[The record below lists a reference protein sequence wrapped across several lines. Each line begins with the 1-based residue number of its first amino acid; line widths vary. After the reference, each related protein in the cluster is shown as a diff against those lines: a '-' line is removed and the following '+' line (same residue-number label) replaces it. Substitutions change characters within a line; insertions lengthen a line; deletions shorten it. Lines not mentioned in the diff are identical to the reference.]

1 MAICVA
7 KHTAKRTE
15 PIMQS
20 NFSKYTMPTNSNP
33 SKIFANVTIANPPYR
48 HGQQGMALLTILL
61 LVVAITIVAGS
72 MLANQKVMIREFEL
86 TKGQGQLREYALA
99 GEAMAT
105 NVIAQDSQ
113 VNQVDSLTDAWAKP
127 IAEQTINQAKVNI
140 KIDDD
145 ASRFNIN
152 NLYHDG
158 KADDTALA
166 FFQALLQA
174 NGLSPNIAMA
184 VLDWQDPDSDTLA
197 DGGAEAAYYQSTGKK
212 MAMAIANQPFI
223 SINELQHVRGMD
235 SEALQKL
242 APYLTAVPY
251 YLPMNINTV
260 KPELLSILVNL
271 PTEANGNH
279 PQSSNRSDSD
289 GNSQS
294 GQDTSAASNV
304 AATHQIDD
312 MAIINWA
319 NARENNLPVQNLTQL
334 WAVPSFA
341 QIDERNKARIAKL
354 LSTQSQSFH
363 VVVSVK
369 SDDKQLFLHSQIAK
383 ISPKADNDPAA
394 ASGVSAT
401 PMPSP
406 VNAQNGTQNNT
417 SPQLITYNRQFL
429 PFAQ

>member
-1 MAICVA
+1 
-7 KHTAKRTE
+7 
-15 PIMQS
+15 
-20 NFSKYTMPTNSNP
+20 MPTNANP
-33 SKIFANVTIANPPYR
+33 SKIFANVAITNPPYR

-105 NVIAQDSQ
+105 NLIAQDSQ
-113 VNQVDSLTDAWAKP
+113 VNQVDSLTEAWAKP
-127 IAEQTINQAKVNI
+127 LAEQTLNQAKVSI

-145 ASRFNIN
+145 ASRFNVN

-158 KADDTALA
+158 KVDDTALA

-184 VLDWQDPDSDTLA
+184 VLDWQDPDSDARA

-235 SEALQKL
+235 SEGLQKL

-260 KPELLSILVNL
+260 KPELLTILVNS
-271 PTEANGNH
+271 PAEANGNH
-279 PQSSNRSDSD
+279 PQGSNRADSD
-289 GNSQS
+289 DNSQS

-312 MAIINWA
+312 TAIINWA
-319 NARENNLPVQNLTQL
+319 NARANNLPVQNLSQL

-354 LSTQSQSFH
+354 LATQSQSFR

-383 ISPKADNDPAA
+383 ILPKADNDPAA

-401 PMPSP
+401 PIPAP
-406 VNAQNGTQNNT
+406 VNTQNGTQNT
-417 SPQLITYNRQFL
+417 PPQIITYNRQFL

>member
-1 MAICVA
+1 
-7 KHTAKRTE
+7 
-15 PIMQS
+15 MQS
-20 NFSKYTMPTNSNP
+20 NSTKYTMPTNRTP

-105 NVIAQDSQ
+105 NLIAQDSQ
-113 VNQVDSLTDAWAKP
+113 VNQVDSLADAWAKP
-127 IAEQTINQAKVNI
+127 LAEQTLNQAKVSI

-158 KADDTALA
+158 KVDDTAMA

-184 VLDWQDPDSDTLA
+184 VLDWQDPDSDTRA

-212 MAMAIANQPFI
+212 MAMGIANQPFI
-223 SINELQHVRGMD
+223 SINELQQVRGMD

-260 KPELLSILVNL
+260 KPELLTLLVNL
-271 PTEANGNH
+271 PAATSGNH
-279 PQSSNRSDSD
+279 PQGSNRSDSD

-312 MAIINWA
+312 TAIINWA
-319 NARENNLPVQNLTQL
+319 NARENNLPVQNLNQL

-354 LSTQSQSFH
+354 LSTQSQSFR

-383 ISPKADNDPAA
+383 ILPKADNDPAA
-394 ASGVSAT
+394 ASGVSSTAIPAPT
-401 PMPSP
+401 
-406 VNAQNGTQNNT
+406 NTRNNTQNNT
-417 SPQLITYNRQFL
+417 PPQLITYNRQFL
-429 PFAQ
+429 PFVQ

>member
-1 MAICVA
+1 
-7 KHTAKRTE
+7 
-15 PIMQS
+15 
-20 NFSKYTMPTNSNP
+20 MPTNRSP
-33 SKIFANVTIANPPYR
+33 SKIFANVAIANPPYR

-86 TKGQGQLREYALA
+86 TKGQGQLKEYALA

-105 NVIAQDSQ
+105 NLIAQDSQ
-113 VNQVDSLTDAWAKP
+113 VNQVDSLADAWAKP
-127 IAEQTINQAKVNI
+127 LAEQTMNQVKVNI

-158 KADDTALA
+158 KVDDTALA

-184 VLDWQDPDSDTLA
+184 VLDWQDPDSDTRA

-212 MAMAIANQPFI
+212 MAMGIANQPFI
-223 SINELQHVRGMD
+223 SVNELQHVRGMD

-260 KPELLSILVNL
+260 KPELLSILVNS

-279 PQSSNRSDSD
+279 PQGSNRSDSD

-312 MAIINWA
+312 TAITNWA
-319 NARENNLPVQNLTQL
+319 NARGNNLPVQNLTQL

-341 QIDERNKARIAKL
+341 QIDERKANHASPSCYPTKVKVFTSLSVSKVTISSFFCRAKL
-354 LSTQSQSFH
+354 LRFYPKLTMTQQLLLVCQRHPCQHQSICKMA
-363 VVVSVK
+363 S
-369 SDDKQLFLHSQIAK
+369 K
-383 ISPKADNDPAA
+383 IIRRRNLSLTTANFYPLPNNAA
-394 ASGVSAT
+394 A
-401 PMPSP
+401 
-406 VNAQNGTQNNT
+406 Q
-417 SPQLITYNRQFL
+417 
-429 PFAQ
+429 

>member
-1 MAICVA
+1 
-7 KHTAKRTE
+7 
-15 PIMQS
+15 
-20 NFSKYTMPTNSNP
+20 MPTNRSS
-33 SKIFANVTIANPPYR
+33 SKIFANVAIVNPPYR

-99 GEAMAT
+99 GEAVAT
-105 NVIAQDSQ
+105 NLIAQDSQ
-113 VNQVDSLTDAWAKP
+113 VNQVDSLADAWAKP
-127 IAEQTINQAKVNI
+127 LAEQTLNQAKVSI

-145 ASRFNIN
+145 ASRFNVN

-158 KADDTALA
+158 KVDDMALA

-184 VLDWQDPDSDTLA
+184 VLDWQDPDSDTRA

-212 MAMAIANQPFI
+212 MVMGIANQPFI
-223 SINELQHVRGMD
+223 SVNELQHVRGMD
-235 SEALQKL
+235 NEGLQKL

-251 YLPMNINTV
+251 YLPMNINTA

-279 PQSSNRSDSD
+279 PQGSNRSDSD
-289 GNSQS
+289 DAPQS

-354 LSTQSQSFH
+354 LATQSQSFR

-383 ISPKADNDPAA
+383 ILPKADNDPAA

-401 PMPSP
+401 PIPAP
-406 VNAQNGTQNNT
+406 VNTQNGTQNT
-417 SPQLITYNRQFL
+417 PPQIITYNRQFL

>member
-1 MAICVA
+1 
-7 KHTAKRTE
+7 
-15 PIMQS
+15 MQS
-20 NFSKYTMPTNSNP
+20 NSTKYTMPTNRTP
-33 SKIFANVTIANPPYR
+33 SKIFANVAIANPPYR

-86 TKGQGQLREYALA
+86 TKGQGQLKEYALA

-105 NVIAQDSQ
+105 NLIAQDSQVNQ

-127 IAEQTINQAKVNI
+127 LAEQTLNQAKVSI

-158 KADDTALA
+158 KVDDTALA

-184 VLDWQDPDSDTLA
+184 VLDWQDPDSDTRA

-212 MAMAIANQPFI
+212 MAMGIANQPFI
-223 SINELQHVRGMD
+223 SINELQQVRGMD
-235 SEALQKL
+235 NEGLQKL

-271 PTEANGNH
+271 PTEASGNH
-279 PQSSNRSDSD
+279 PQGSNRSDSD

-304 AATHQIDD
+304 ATTHQIDD
-312 MAIINWA
+312 TAIINWA
-319 NARENNLPVQNLTQL
+319 NARENNLPVQNLSQL

-341 QIDERNKARIAKL
+341 NIDERIKTRITKL
-354 LSTQSQSFH
+354 LSIQSQSFH

-383 ISPKADNDPAA
+383 ILPKTDNDPAA
-394 ASGVSAT
+394 ATGVPAT
-401 PMPSP
+401 PIPAP
-406 VNAQNGTQNNT
+406 VNTQNNT
-417 SPQLITYNRQFL
+417 QNGTPQLITYNRQFL

>member
-1 MAICVA
+1 
-7 KHTAKRTE
+7 
-15 PIMQS
+15 MQS
-20 NFSKYTMPTNSNP
+20 NSSKYTMPTNRTP
-33 SKIFANVTIANPPYR
+33 SKIFANVAITNPPYR

-105 NVIAQDSQ
+105 NLIAQDSQ
-113 VNQVDSLTDAWAKP
+113 VNQVDSLTEAWAKP
-127 IAEQTINQAKVNI
+127 LAQQTLNQAKVSI

-145 ASRFNIN
+145 ASRFNVN

-158 KADDTALA
+158 KVDDTALA

-184 VLDWQDPDSDTLA
+184 VLDWQDPDSDTRA

-212 MAMAIANQPFI
+212 MALGIANQPFI

-235 SEALQKL
+235 SEGLQKL

-260 KPELLSILVNL
+260 KPELLTILVNL
-271 PTEANGNH
+271 PTEANGNQ
-279 PQSSNRSDSD
+279 PQGSNRADND
-289 GNSQS
+289 GNPQS

-312 MAIINWA
+312 RAIINWA
-319 NARENNLPVQNLTQL
+319 NARENNLPVQTLTQL

-354 LSTQSQSFH
+354 LATQSQSFR

-383 ISPKADNDPAA
+383 ILPKADNDPAA

-401 PMPSP
+401 PIPAP
-406 VNAQNGTQNNT
+406 VNTQNGTQNT
-417 SPQLITYNRQFL
+417 PPQIITYNRQFL

>member
-1 MAICVA
+1 
-7 KHTAKRTE
+7 
-15 PIMQS
+15 
-20 NFSKYTMPTNSNP
+20 MPTNANP
-33 SKIFANVTIANPPYR
+33 SKILANVAITNPPYR

-86 TKGQGQLREYALA
+86 TKGQGQLREYTLA

-105 NVIAQDSQ
+105 NLIAQDSQ
-113 VNQVDSLTDAWAKP
+113 VNQVDSLTEAWAKP
-127 IAEQTINQAKVNI
+127 LAQQTLNQAKVNI

-145 ASRFNIN
+145 ASRFNVN

-158 KADDTALA
+158 KVDDTALA

-212 MAMAIANQPFI
+212 MAMGIANQPFI
-223 SINELQHVRGMD
+223 SINELQYVRGMD
-235 SEALQKL
+235 SEGLQKL

-251 YLPMNINTV
+251 YLAMNINTV
-260 KPELLSILVNL
+260 KPELLSVLVNL
-271 PTEANGNH
+271 PAATSSNH
-279 PQSSNRSDSD
+279 PQGSNRSDSD
-289 GNSQS
+289 DAPQS

-304 AATHQIDD
+304 AATTHQIDD
-312 MAIINWA
+312 TAIINWA
-319 NARENNLPVQNLTQL
+319 NARENNLPVQNLSQL
-334 WAVPSFA
+334 GAVPSFA
-341 QIDERNKARIAKL
+341 QIDERNKASIAKL
-354 LSTQSQSFH
+354 LATQSQSFH

-383 ISPKADNDPAA
+383 ILPKADNDPAA

-401 PMPSP
+401 PMLAP
-406 VNAQNGTQNNT
+406 VNTQNSTQNNT
-417 SPQLITYNRQFL
+417 PPQIITYNRQFL
-429 PFAQ
+429 PFVQ

>member
-1 MAICVA
+1 
-7 KHTAKRTE
+7 
-15 PIMQS
+15 MQS

-33 SKIFANVTIANPPYR
+33 SKIFANFAIANHPYR

-105 NVIAQDSQ
+105 NLIAQDSQ
-113 VNQVDSLTDAWAKP
+113 VNQVDSLTEAWAKP
-127 IAEQTINQAKVNI
+127 LAEQTINQAKVSI

-145 ASRFNIN
+145 ASRFNVN
-152 NLYHDG
+152 NLYRDG
-158 KADDTALA
+158 KVDDTALA

-184 VLDWQDPDSDTLA
+184 VLDWQDPDSDTRA

-212 MAMAIANQPFI
+212 MAMGIANQPFI
-223 SINELQHVRGMD
+223 SVNELQQVRGMD

-260 KPELLSILVNL
+260 KPELLSVLVNL
-271 PTEANGNH
+271 PAATSGNH
-279 PQSSNRSDSD
+279 PQGSNRSDSD
-289 GNSQS
+289 DAPQS
-294 GQDTSAASNV
+294 GQDTNAASNV
-304 AATHQIDD
+304 AATQQIDD
-312 MAIINWA
+312 TAIINWA
-319 NARENNLPVQNLTQL
+319 NARENNLPVQTLTQL

-354 LSTQSQSFH
+354 LATQSQSFR

-383 ISPKADNDPAA
+383 ILPKADNDPAP

-401 PMPSP
+401 LMPAP
-406 VNAQNGTQNNT
+406 VNTQNGTQNNT
-417 SPQLITYNRQFL
+417 LPQIITYNRQFL

>member
-7 KHTAKRTE
+7 KHTAKRAK
-15 PIMQS
+15 PIIQS
-20 NFSKYTMPTNSNP
+20 NSTKYTMPTNRTP
-33 SKIFANVTIANPPYR
+33 SKVFANVAITNPPYR

-105 NVIAQDSQ
+105 NLIAQDSQ
-113 VNQVDSLTDAWAKP
+113 VNQVDSLTEAWAKP
-127 IAEQTINQAKVNI
+127 LAEQTMNQAKVSI

-184 VLDWQDPDSDTLA
+184 VLDWQDPDSDARA

-212 MAMAIANQPFI
+212 MAMGIANQPFI
-223 SINELQHVRGMD
+223 SINELQYVHGMD

-260 KPELLSILVNL
+260 KPELLTILVNL
-271 PTEANGNH
+271 PTEANGNQ
-279 PQSSNRSDSD
+279 PQGSNRADND
-289 GNSQS
+289 GNPQS

-312 MAIINWA
+312 RAIINWA
-319 NARENNLPVQNLTQL
+319 NARENNLPVQTLTQL

-354 LSTQSQSFH
+354 LATQSQSFR

-383 ISPKADNDPAA
+383 ILPKADNDPAA

-401 PMPSP
+401 PIPAP
-406 VNAQNGTQNNT
+406 VNTQNGTQNT
-417 SPQLITYNRQFL
+417 LPQIITYNRQFL

>member
-1 MAICVA
+1 
-7 KHTAKRTE
+7 
-15 PIMQS
+15 MQS

-127 IAEQTINQAKVNI
+127 IAEQTMNQAKVNI

-158 KADDTALA
+158 KVDDTALA

-184 VLDWQDPDSDTLA
+184 VLDWQDPDSDTRA
-197 DGGAEAAYYQSTGKK
+197 EGGAEAAYYQSTGKK
-212 MAMAIANQPFI
+212 MAMGIANQPFI
-223 SINELQHVRGMD
+223 SVNELQQVRGMD

-251 YLPMNINTV
+251 YLPININTV

-279 PQSSNRSDSD
+279 PQGSNSSDSD
-289 GNSQS
+289 DTPQS

-383 ISPKADNDPAA
+383 ILPKADNDPAA

-401 PMPSP
+401 PMPVP
-406 VNAQNGTQNNT
+406 PNMQNGTQNNT
-417 SPQLITYNRQFL
+417 PPQLITYNRQFL

>member
-1 MAICVA
+1 
-7 KHTAKRTE
+7 
-15 PIMQS
+15 
-20 NFSKYTMPTNSNP
+20 MPTNANP
-33 SKIFANVTIANPPYR
+33 SKILANVAITNPPYR

-105 NVIAQDSQ
+105 NLIAQDSQ
-113 VNQVDSLTDAWAKP
+113 VNQVDSLTEAWAKP
-127 IAEQTINQAKVNI
+127 LAEQTLNQAKVSI

-145 ASRFNIN
+145 ASRFNVN

-158 KADDTALA
+158 KVDDTALA

-174 NGLSPNIAMA
+174 NGLSPNIALA
-184 VLDWQDPDSDTLA
+184 VLDWQDPDSDARA

-235 SEALQKL
+235 SEGLQKL

-260 KPELLSILVNL
+260 KPELLTILVNL
-271 PTEANGNH
+271 PTEANGNQ
-279 PQSSNRSDSD
+279 PQGSNRADND
-289 GNSQS
+289 GNPQS

-312 MAIINWA
+312 RAIINWA
-319 NARENNLPVQNLTQL
+319 NARENNLPVQNLSQL

-354 LSTQSQSFH
+354 LATQSQSFR

-383 ISPKADNDPAA
+383 ILPKADNDPAA

-401 PMPSP
+401 PMLAP
-406 VNAQNGTQNNT
+406 VNTQNGTQNT
-417 SPQLITYNRQFL
+417 PPQIITYNRQFL

>member
-1 MAICVA
+1 
-7 KHTAKRTE
+7 
-15 PIMQS
+15 
-20 NFSKYTMPTNSNP
+20 MPTNRTP
-33 SKIFANVTIANPPYR
+33 SKVFANVAITNPPYR

-105 NVIAQDSQ
+105 NLIAQDSQ
-113 VNQVDSLTDAWAKP
+113 VNQVDSLTEAWAKP
-127 IAEQTINQAKVNI
+127 LAQQTINQAKVSI

-145 ASRFNIN
+145 ASRFNVN

-158 KADDTALA
+158 KVDDTALA

-184 VLDWQDPDSDTLA
+184 VLDWQDPDSDARA

-212 MAMAIANQPFI
+212 MALGIANQPFI

-235 SEALQKL
+235 SEGLQKL

-260 KPELLSILVNL
+260 KPELLTILVNL
-271 PTEANGNH
+271 PTEANGNQ
-279 PQSSNRSDSD
+279 PQGSNRADND
-289 GNSQS
+289 GNPQS

-312 MAIINWA
+312 RAIINWA
-319 NARENNLPVQNLTQL
+319 NARENNLPVQTLTQL

-354 LSTQSQSFH
+354 LATQSQSFR

-383 ISPKADNDPAA
+383 ILPKADNDPAA

-401 PMPSP
+401 PIPAP
-406 VNAQNGTQNNT
+406 TNTQNGTQNNT
-417 SPQLITYNRQFL
+417 LPQIITYNRQFL

>member
-1 MAICVA
+1 
-7 KHTAKRTE
+7 
-15 PIMQS
+15 MQS
-20 NFSKYTMPTNSNP
+20 NFSKYTMPTNRTP
-33 SKIFANVTIANPPYR
+33 SKIFANVAIANPPYR

-61 LVVAITIVAGS
+61 VVVAITIVAGS

-105 NVIAQDSQ
+105 NLIAQDSQ
-113 VNQVDSLTDAWAKP
+113 VNQVDSLTEAWAKP
-127 IAEQTINQAKVNI
+127 IAEQTINQAKVSI

-145 ASRFNIN
+145 ASRFNVN

-158 KADDTALA
+158 KVDDTALA

-184 VLDWQDPDSDTLA
+184 VLDWQDPDSDARA

-212 MAMAIANQPFI
+212 MALGIANQPFI

-235 SEALQKL
+235 NEGLQKL

-260 KPELLSILVNL
+260 KPELLTILVNL
-271 PTEANGNH
+271 PTEANGNQ
-279 PQSSNRSDSD
+279 PQDSNRADND
-289 GNSQS
+289 GNPQS

-312 MAIINWA
+312 RAIINWA
-319 NARENNLPVQNLTQL
+319 NARENNLPVQTLTQL

-354 LSTQSQSFH
+354 LATQSQSFR

-383 ISPKADNDPAA
+383 ILPKADNDPAA

-401 PMPSP
+401 PIPAP
-406 VNAQNGTQNNT
+406 TNTQNGTQNNT
-417 SPQLITYNRQFL
+417 LPQIITYNRQFL

>member
-1 MAICVA
+1 
-7 KHTAKRTE
+7 
-15 PIMQS
+15 MQS
-20 NFSKYTMPTNSNP
+20 NFSKYTMPTNRTP
-33 SKIFANVTIANPPYR
+33 SKIFANVAIANPPYR

-105 NVIAQDSQ
+105 NLIAQDSQ
-113 VNQVDSLTDAWAKP
+113 VNQVDSLADAWAKP
-127 IAEQTINQAKVNI
+127 LAEQTLNQAKVNI

-158 KADDTALA
+158 KVDDTALA

-184 VLDWQDPDSDTLA
+184 VLDWQDPDSDTRA
-197 DGGAEAAYYQSTGKK
+197 EGGAEATYYQSTGKK
-212 MAMAIANQPFI
+212 MAMGIANQPFI
-223 SINELQHVRGMD
+223 SINELQYVRGMD
-235 SEALQKL
+235 SEGLQKL

-260 KPELLSILVNL
+260 KPELLSVLVNS
-271 PTEANGNH
+271 PTATSGNH
-279 PQSSNRSDSD
+279 PQGSNRSDSND
-289 GNSQS
+289 APQS

-312 MAIINWA
+312 TAIINWA
-319 NARENNLPVQNLTQL
+319 NARANNLPVQKLSQL

-383 ISPKADNDPAA
+383 ILPKADNDPAA
-394 ASGVSAT
+394 ASSVSAT
-401 PMPSP
+401 PMPAP
-406 VNAQNGTQNNT
+406 VNTQNGTQNNT

>member
-1 MAICVA
+1 
-7 KHTAKRTE
+7 
-15 PIMQS
+15 
-20 NFSKYTMPTNSNP
+20 MPTNRTP
-33 SKIFANVTIANPPYR
+33 SKIFANIAVADHPYR

-105 NVIAQDSQ
+105 DLIAQDSQ
-113 VNQVDSLTDAWAKP
+113 VNQVDSLADAWAKP
-127 IAEQTINQAKVNI
+127 LAEQTLNQAKVSI

-145 ASRFNIN
+145 ASRFNVN

-158 KADDTALA
+158 KVDDTALA

-184 VLDWQDPDSDTLA
+184 VLDWQDPDSDTRA
-197 DGGAEAAYYQSTGKK
+197 DGGAEAGYYQSTGKK
-212 MAMAIANQPFI
+212 MAMGIANQPFI
-223 SINELQHVRGMD
+223 SINELQHVRGID

-260 KPELLSILVNL
+260 KPELLTLLVNL

-279 PQSSNRSDSD
+279 PQGSNRSDSD

-312 MAIINWA
+312 TAIINWA
-319 NARENNLPVQNLTQL
+319 NTRENNPPVQNLNQL
-334 WAVPSFA
+334 WTVPIFA
-341 QIDERNKARIAKL
+341 NIDERNKARIAKL
-354 LSTQSQSFH
+354 LATQSQNFH

-369 SDDKQLFLHSQIAK
+369 SDDKQLFLQSQIAK
-383 ISPKADNDPAA
+383 ILPKADNDAA
-394 ASGVSAT
+394 PASGVPAT
-401 PMPSP
+401 PMPAP
-406 VNAQNGTQNNT
+406 VNTKNGTQNNT
-417 SPQLITYNRQFL
+417 PPQIITYNRQFL

>member
-1 MAICVA
+1 
-7 KHTAKRTE
+7 
-15 PIMQS
+15 
-20 NFSKYTMPTNSNP
+20 MPTNRTP
-33 SKIFANVTIANPPYR
+33 SKIFANVAIANHPYR

-105 NVIAQDSQ
+105 NLIAQDSQ
-113 VNQVDSLTDAWAKP
+113 VNQVDSLTEAWAKP
-127 IAEQTINQAKVNI
+127 LAEQTINQAKVSI

-184 VLDWQDPDSDTLA
+184 VLDWQDPDSDTRA

-212 MAMAIANQPFI
+212 MALAIANQPFI

-260 KPELLSILVNL
+260 KPELLSVLVNS
-271 PTEANGNH
+271 PAEANGNH
-279 PQSSNRSDSD
+279 PQGSNRADSD
-289 GNSQS
+289 DNSQS

-312 MAIINWA
+312 RAIINWA

-383 ISPKADNDPAA
+383 ILPKADNDPAA
-394 ASGVSAT
+394 ASSVSAT

-406 VNAQNGTQNNT
+406 VNTQNGTQNNT

>member
-1 MAICVA
+1 
-7 KHTAKRTE
+7 
-15 PIMQS
+15 
-20 NFSKYTMPTNSNP
+20 MPTNRSP
-33 SKIFANVTIANPPYR
+33 SKIFANVAIVNPPYR

-105 NVIAQDSQ
+105 NLIAQDSQ
-113 VNQVDSLTDAWAKP
+113 VNQVDSLADAWAKP
-127 IAEQTINQAKVNI
+127 LAEQTLNQAKVSI
-140 KIDDD
+140 QIDDD

-158 KADDTALA
+158 KVDDTALA

-184 VLDWQDPDSDTLA
+184 VLDWQDPDSDTRA

-212 MAMAIANQPFI
+212 MAMGIANQPFI

-235 SEALQKL
+235 SEGLQKL

-260 KPELLSILVNL
+260 KPELLSVLVNL
-271 PTEANGNH
+271 PTEANGNQ
-279 PQSSNRSDSD
+279 PQGSNRADSD
-289 GNSQS
+289 DNSQS

-312 MAIINWA
+312 RAIINWA
-319 NARENNLPVQNLTQL
+319 NARENNLPVQTLTQL

-354 LSTQSQSFH
+354 LSTQSQSFR

-383 ISPKADNDPAA
+383 ILPKADNDPAP

-401 PMPSP
+401 LMPAP
-406 VNAQNGTQNNT
+406 VNTQNGTQNNT

>member
-1 MAICVA
+1 
-7 KHTAKRTE
+7 
-15 PIMQS
+15 MQS

-105 NVIAQDSQ
+105 NLIAQDSQ
-113 VNQVDSLTDAWAKP
+113 VNQVDSLADAWAKP
-127 IAEQTINQAKVNI
+127 LAEQTMNQVKVNI

-158 KADDTALA
+158 KVDDTALA

-212 MAMAIANQPFI
+212 MAMGIANQPFI

-235 SEALQKL
+235 SEGLQKL

-279 PQSSNRSDSD
+279 PQGSNRLDSD
-289 GNSQS
+289 DAPQS
-294 GQDTSAASNV
+294 GQYTSVASNV

-312 MAIINWA
+312 TAIINWA
-319 NARENNLPVQNLTQL
+319 NARENNLPVQNLSQL

-383 ISPKADNDPAA
+383 ILPKADNDPAA
-394 ASGVSAT
+394 ASGVPAT
-401 PMPSP
+401 PMPVP
-406 VNAQNGTQNNT
+406 PNMQNGTQNNMP
-417 SPQLITYNRQFL
+417 PQLITYNRQFL

>member
-1 MAICVA
+1 
-7 KHTAKRTE
+7 
-15 PIMQS
+15 
-20 NFSKYTMPTNSNP
+20 MPTNANP
-33 SKIFANVTIANPPYR
+33 SKIFANVAITNPPYR

-105 NVIAQDSQ
+105 NLIAQDSQ
-113 VNQVDSLTDAWAKP
+113 VNQVDSLTEAWAKP
-127 IAEQTINQAKVNI
+127 LAEQTINQAKVSI

-145 ASRFNIN
+145 ASRFNVN

-158 KADDTALA
+158 KVDDTALA

-184 VLDWQDPDSDTLA
+184 VLDWQDPDSDTRA

-235 SEALQKL
+235 SEGLQKL

-260 KPELLSILVNL
+260 KPELLTILVNL
-271 PTEANGNH
+271 PTEANGNQ
-279 PQSSNRSDSD
+279 PQGSNRADND
-289 GNSQS
+289 GNPQS

-312 MAIINWA
+312 RAIINWA
-319 NARENNLPVQNLTQL
+319 NARENNLPVQTLTQL

-354 LSTQSQSFH
+354 LATQSQSFR

-383 ISPKADNDPAA
+383 ILPKADNDPAA

-401 PMPSP
+401 PIPAP
-406 VNAQNGTQNNT
+406 VNTQNGTQNNT
-417 SPQLITYNRQFL
+417 LPQIITYNRQFL

>member
-1 MAICVA
+1 
-7 KHTAKRTE
+7 
-15 PIMQS
+15 
-20 NFSKYTMPTNSNP
+20 MPTNANP
-33 SKIFANVTIANPPYR
+33 SKILANVAITNPPYR

-105 NVIAQDSQ
+105 NLIAQDSQ
-113 VNQVDSLTDAWAKP
+113 VNQVDSLTEAWAKP
-127 IAEQTINQAKVNI
+127 LAQQTINQAKVSI

-145 ASRFNIN
+145 ASRFNVN

-158 KADDTALA
+158 KVDDTALA

-174 NGLSPNIAMA
+174 NGLSPNIALA
-184 VLDWQDPDSDTLA
+184 VLDWQDPDSDARA

-235 SEALQKL
+235 SEGLQKL

-260 KPELLSILVNL
+260 KPELLTILVNL
-271 PTEANGNH
+271 PTEANGNQ
-279 PQSSNRSDSD
+279 PQGSNRADND
-289 GNSQS
+289 GNPQS

-312 MAIINWA
+312 RAIINWA
-319 NARENNLPVQNLTQL
+319 NARENNLPVQNLSQL

-354 LSTQSQSFH
+354 LATQSQSFR

-383 ISPKADNDPAA
+383 ILPKADNDPAA

-401 PMPSP
+401 PMLAP
-406 VNAQNGTQNNT
+406 VNTQNGTQNT
-417 SPQLITYNRQFL
+417 PPQIITYNRQFL

>member
-1 MAICVA
+1 
-7 KHTAKRTE
+7 
-15 PIMQS
+15 
-20 NFSKYTMPTNSNP
+20 MPTNRSP
-33 SKIFANVTIANPPYR
+33 SKIFANVAIASHPYR

-72 MLANQKVMIREFEL
+72 MLANQKVMIREFDL

-105 NVIAQDSQ
+105 NLIAQDSQ
-113 VNQVDSLTDAWAKP
+113 VNQVDSLTEAWAKP
-127 IAEQTINQAKVNI
+127 LAEQTLNQAKVSI

-260 KPELLSILVNL
+260 KPELLTILVNL
-271 PTEANGNH
+271 PTEANGNQ
-279 PQSSNRSDSD
+279 PQGSNRADND
-289 GNSQS
+289 GNPQS

-312 MAIINWA
+312 RAIINWA
-319 NARENNLPVQNLTQL
+319 NARANNLPVQTLTQL

-354 LSTQSQSFH
+354 LATQSQSFR

-383 ISPKADNDPAA
+383 ILPKADNDPAP

-401 PMPSP
+401 LMPAP
-406 VNAQNGTQNNT
+406 VNTQNGTQNT
-417 SPQLITYNRQFL
+417 PPQIITYNRQFL

>member
-1 MAICVA
+1 MAICITQY
-7 KHTAKRTE
+7 TAKRTE
-15 PIMQS
+15 PIIQS
-20 NFSKYTMPTNSNP
+20 NSTKYTMPTNANP
-33 SKIFANVTIANPPYR
+33 SKIFANVAITNPPYR

-105 NVIAQDSQ
+105 NLIAQDSQ
-113 VNQVDSLTDAWAKP
+113 VNQVDSLTEAWAKP
-127 IAEQTINQAKVNI
+127 LAEQTINQAKVSI

-145 ASRFNIN
+145 ASRFNVN

-158 KADDTALA
+158 KVDDTALA

-184 VLDWQDPDSDTLA
+184 VLDWQDPDSDTRA

-235 SEALQKL
+235 SEGLQKL

-260 KPELLSILVNL
+260 KPELLTILVNL
-271 PTEANGNH
+271 PTEANGNQ
-279 PQSSNRSDSD
+279 PQGSNRADND
-289 GNSQS
+289 GNPQS

-312 MAIINWA
+312 RAIINWA
-319 NARENNLPVQNLTQL
+319 NARENNLPVQTLTQL

-354 LSTQSQSFH
+354 LATQSQSFR

-383 ISPKADNDPAA
+383 ILPKADNDPAA

-401 PMPSP
+401 PIPAP
-406 VNAQNGTQNNT
+406 VNTQNGTQNNT
-417 SPQLITYNRQFL
+417 LPQIITYNRQFL

>member
-1 MAICVA
+1 
-7 KHTAKRTE
+7 
-15 PIMQS
+15 
-20 NFSKYTMPTNSNP
+20 MPTNRTP
-33 SKIFANVTIANPPYR
+33 SKIFANVAITNPPYR

-86 TKGQGQLREYALA
+86 TKGQGQLKEYALA

-105 NVIAQDSQ
+105 NLIAQDSQ
-113 VNQVDSLTDAWAKP
+113 VNQVDSLADAWAKP
-127 IAEQTINQAKVNI
+127 LAEQTLNQAKVNI

-158 KADDTALA
+158 KVDDTALA

-184 VLDWQDPDSDTLA
+184 VLDWQDPDSDTRA

-212 MAMAIANQPFI
+212 MALAIANQPFI

-235 SEALQKL
+235 SEGLQKL

-279 PQSSNRSDSD
+279 PQGSNRSDSD

-312 MAIINWA
+312 TAIINWA
-319 NARENNLPVQNLTQL
+319 NARENNLPVQNLSQL

-341 QIDERNKARIAKL
+341 QIDERNQARIAKL
-354 LSTQSQSFH
+354 LSIQSQSFH

-383 ISPKADNDPAA
+383 ILPKADNDPAA

-401 PMPSP
+401 TIPAP
-406 VNAQNGTQNNT
+406 VNTQNGTQNNT

>member
-1 MAICVA
+1 
-7 KHTAKRTE
+7 
-15 PIMQS
+15 
-20 NFSKYTMPTNSNP
+20 MPTNANP
-33 SKIFANVTIANPPYR
+33 SKIFANFAIADPPYR

-105 NVIAQDSQ
+105 DLIAQDSQ
-113 VNQVDSLTDAWAKP
+113 VNQVDSLVDAWAKP
-127 IAEQTINQAKVNI
+127 LAQQTINQAKVSI

-158 KADDTALA
+158 KVDDTALA

-184 VLDWQDPDSDTLA
+184 VLDWQDPDSDTRTE
-197 DGGAEAAYYQSTGKK
+197 GGAEVDYYQSTGKK
-212 MAMAIANQPFI
+212 MAMGIANQPFI

-235 SEALQKL
+235 SEGLQKL

-260 KPELLSILVNL
+260 KPELLSVLVNL
-271 PTEANGNH
+271 PAEANGNQ
-279 PQSSNRSDSD
+279 PQGSNRADSD
-289 GNSQS
+289 DAPQS

-312 MAIINWA
+312 TAIINWA
-319 NARENNLPVQNLTQL
+319 NGRENNLPVQNLTQL

-354 LSTQSQSFH
+354 LATQSQSFR

-383 ISPKADNDPAA
+383 ILPKADNDPAA
-394 ASGVSAT
+394 ASAAPAT
-401 PMPSP
+401 PMPAP
-406 VNAQNGTQNNT
+406 TNTQNGTQNNT
-417 SPQLITYNRQFL
+417 PPQFITYNRQFL

>member
-1 MAICVA
+1 
-7 KHTAKRTE
+7 
-15 PIMQS
+15 
-20 NFSKYTMPTNSNP
+20 MPTNRSP
-33 SKIFANVTIANPPYR
+33 SKIFANVAIASHPYR

-86 TKGQGQLREYALA
+86 TKGQGQLKEYALA

-105 NVIAQDSQ
+105 NLIAQDSQ
-113 VNQVDSLTDAWAKP
+113 VNQVDSLADAWAKP
-127 IAEQTINQAKVNI
+127 LAEQTMNQVKVNI

-158 KADDTALA
+158 KVDDTALA

-212 MAMAIANQPFI
+212 MAMGIANQPFI
-223 SINELQHVRGMD
+223 SINELQYVRGMD
-235 SEALQKL
+235 SEGLQKL

-260 KPELLSILVNL
+260 KPELLTLLVNL

-279 PQSSNRSDSD
+279 PQGSNRSDSD
-289 GNSQS
+289 DAPQS
-294 GQDTSAASNV
+294 AQDTSAASNV
-304 AATHQIDD
+304 AATHQKIDD
-312 MAIINWA
+312 TAIINWA
-319 NARENNLPVQNLTQL
+319 NARENNLPVQNLNQL

-341 QIDERNKARIAKL
+341 QIDERNKSRIAKL
-354 LSTQSQSFH
+354 LSTQSQSFQ

-383 ISPKADNDPAA
+383 ILPKADNDPAA

-401 PMPSP
+401 PIPAP
-406 VNAQNGTQNNT
+406 TNTRNNTQNNT
-417 SPQLITYNRQFL
+417 PPQLITYNRQFL

>member
-1 MAICVA
+1 
-7 KHTAKRTE
+7 
-15 PIMQS
+15 
-20 NFSKYTMPTNSNP
+20 MPTNRTP
-33 SKIFANVTIANPPYR
+33 SKIFANVAITNPPYR

-105 NVIAQDSQ
+105 NLIAQDSQ

-127 IAEQTINQAKVNI
+127 LAEQTLNQAKVSI
-140 KIDDD
+140 QIDDD
-145 ASRFNIN
+145 ASRFNVN

-158 KADDTALA
+158 KVDDTALA

-184 VLDWQDPDSDTLA
+184 VLDWQDPDSDARA

-212 MAMAIANQPFI
+212 MAMGIANQPFI

-235 SEALQKL
+235 SEGLQKL

-260 KPELLSILVNL
+260 KPELLSVLVNS
-271 PTEANGNH
+271 PTVTSGNH
-279 PQSSNRSDSD
+279 PQGSNRADND
-289 GNSQS
+289 GNPQS

-312 MAIINWA
+312 RAIINWA
-319 NARENNLPVQNLTQL
+319 NARANNLPVQTLTQL

-341 QIDERNKARIAKL
+341 QIDERNKASIAKL
-354 LSTQSQSFH
+354 LATQSQSFR

-383 ISPKADNDPAA
+383 ILPKADSDPAA

-401 PMPSP
+401 PIPAP
-406 VNAQNGTQNNT
+406 TNTQNNRQNNT
-417 SPQLITYNRQFL
+417 PPQLITYNRQFL

>member
-1 MAICVA
+1 
-7 KHTAKRTE
+7 
-15 PIMQS
+15 MQS
-20 NFSKYTMPTNSNP
+20 NFSKYTMPTNRTP
-33 SKIFANVTIANPPYR
+33 SKIFANVAIANHPYR

-105 NVIAQDSQ
+105 NLIAQDSQ
-113 VNQVDSLTDAWAKP
+113 VNQVDSLTEAWAKP
-127 IAEQTINQAKVNI
+127 LAEQTINQAKVSI

-184 VLDWQDPDSDTLA
+184 VLDWQDPDSDTRA

-212 MAMAIANQPFI
+212 MALAIANQPFI

-260 KPELLSILVNL
+260 KPELLSVLVNS
-271 PTEANGNH
+271 PAEANGNH
-279 PQSSNRSDSD
+279 PQGSNRADSD
-289 GNSQS
+289 DNSQS

-312 MAIINWA
+312 RAIINWA

-383 ISPKADNDPAA
+383 ILPKADNDPAA
-394 ASGVSAT
+394 ASSVSAT

-406 VNAQNGTQNNT
+406 VNTQNGTQNNT